1 MRYLSKRLVL
11 INSLAITAVVGCLFL
26 GNWQWER
33 AHYTAPADSSNGN
46 FSDLS
51 PLRDYLPPTSIGIKT
66 LVTGTWQPNSRLEF
80 GDRPA
85 DGKQL
90 INPKPGSDTVV
101 SLAAPIGN
109 WILDVLTL
117 SDGSSV
123 GVVRGWA
130 PKDSKV
136 DLPNGE
142 VTLTGVMQ
150 PSESPEARFLVNLP
164 SYITTE
170 SVLAKANSTLHDGYF
185 VASDAQ
191 AGLTVVKPIFDTPQ
205 KTGLHWRNV
214 VYTGNWIIFAVIIA
228 GMWWRIIQE
237 ELKQTNKESF

>member
-1 MRYLSKRLVL
+1 MRYFSKRLVL
-11 INSLAITAVVGCLFL
+11 INLLSVTAVVGCLFL
-26 GNWQWER
+26 GNWQWDR
-33 AHYTAPADSSNGN
+33 AHYTAPASSSTGD

-66 LVTGTWQPNSRLEF
+66 SITGTWQPNSRLEF
-80 GDRPA
+80 GDRPV

-90 INPKPGSDTVV
+90 INPKPGAETVV
-101 SLAAPIGN
+101 SLAAPVGN

-130 PKDSKV
+130 PTDSKV

-150 PSESPEARFLVNLP
+150 PSESPEAKNLIKLP

-170 SVLAKANSTLHDGYF
+170 SILAMANSTLHDGYF
-185 VASDAQ
+185 VASQ
-191 AGLTVVKPIFDTPQ
+191 AADGLTVVEPIFDTPQ

-214 VYTGNWIIFAVIIA
+214 VYTGNWIIFAIIIA

-237 ELKQTNKESF
+237 ELKQPNKESS

>member
-1 MRYLSKRLVL
+1 MRFFSRRLATINLLSL
-11 INSLAITAVVGCLFL
+11 IAIVGCLFL
-26 GNWQWER
+26 GKWQWDR
-33 AHYTAPADSSNGN
+33 AHYIAPSTSSSGN

-51 PLRDYLPPTSIGIKT
+51 PIRDYLPPTSVGIET
-66 LVTGTWQPNSRLEF
+66 NISGTWQPNSRLEF
-80 GDRPA
+80 GERPV

-90 INPKPGSDTVV
+90 INPEPGTDTVV
-101 SLAAPIGN
+101 SWAVPVGN
-109 WILDVLTL
+109 WVLDVLTL

-130 PKDSKV
+130 PTDSQV
-136 DLPNGE
+136 ASPIGE

-150 PSESPEARFLVNLP
+150 PSESPNSKNFINLP

-170 SVLAKANSTLHDGYF
+170 SILAKASSTLHDGYF
-185 VASDAQ
+185 VASQ
-191 AGLTVVKPIFDTPQ
+191 ASDGLTVVKPIFDTPQ

-214 VYTGNWIIFAVIIA
+214 VYTGNWIIFAIILT

-237 ELKQTNKESF
+237 ELNQPIKE